1 MTYGVRSIGEG
12 VPVTSDRPPC
22 SYHSPVFETGDPAR
36 SASLD
41 RHSSAGGG
49 LSMAVTVTP
58 PPMSLGTY
66 FVTAALLNTG
76 VRA

>member
-1 MTYGVRSIGEG
+1 MTYYVRVIGGGVS
-12 VPVTSDRPPC
+12 VTSDRPERSCRP
-22 SYHSPVFETGDPAR
+22 PVFEIGDPAR

-58 PPMSLGTY
+58 LPMPLETY
-66 FVTAALLNTG
+66 LVTAAL
-76 VRA
+76 